1 MIEIPTV
8 APPALNRPPDL
19 CCKIKLGGG
28 GGLNLDWHYIIV
40 KMLRLEC
47 DIAYYT
53 VSAISRKSIQ
63 RQKHRLMHAHM
74 LAMTH
79 KHIHMHAQHTLITN
93 DFENNFVFS
102 LITTIPVSVSQ
113 RSKCNVCSFPLGN
126 QEGAA
131 VSHSQWRKCCTFFF
145 LFMKIIS
152 FIKIF
157 L

>member
-28 GGLNLDWHYIIV
+28 GGGGGGSKSWLAIV

-53 VSAISRKSIQ
+53 VSAISIKSIQ

-79 KHIHMHAQHTLITN
+79 KHIHMHAQHTLTTN
-93 DFENNFVFS
+93 DFE
-102 LITTIPVSVSQ
+102 
-113 RSKCNVCSFPLGN
+113 K
-126 QEGAA
+126 
-131 VSHSQWRKCCTFFF
+131 
-145 LFMKIIS
+145 
-152 FIKIF
+152 
-157 L
+157 